1 MRHICM
7 YESCDLL
14 ILKSLF
20 LRVSLKQ
27 LGFASCSI
35 KDKHPASGVI
45 FHKAWLVCVKWVI
58 GSRAS
63 MCLSCPYPGQLTSK
77 KMFKVMTLIL
87 RREMCFKLNHEPNS
101 IFIIYFSLFQ
111 QPYNLGMQL
120 TLQVKVTKSAKVAMY
135 KQLSV
140 VPFFSTSVLF
150 CNFTQTLPV
159 NLPKIKI
166 NSQSIRQFLHV
177 QETRY
182 SICLEPEDSKQ
193 AHSFILDWIVPTL
206 QWKVA

>member
-45 FHKAWLVCVKWVI
+45 FHKVWLAHVKWVI
-58 GSRAS
+58 GSIAS
-63 MCLSCPYPGQLTSK
+63 MCLGCPYPGQLTSK
-77 KMFKVMTLIL
+77 KMFKVMTLIV

-101 IFIIYFSLFQ
+101 IFIMYFSLFQ
-111 QPYNLGMQL
+111 QPYNLGGRSSPGRWRSPSQQRWPCTNNCQL
-120 TLQVKVTKSAKVAMY
+120 FL
-135 KQLSV
+135 
-140 VPFFSTSVLF
+140 FFSASVLF
-150 CNFTQTLPV
+150 SKFTQDQ
-159 NLPKIKI
+159 NQ
-166 NSQSIRQFLHV
+166 QSVH
-177 QETRY
+177 
-182 SICLEPEDSKQ
+182 
-193 AHSFILDWIVPTL
+193 
-206 QWKVA
+206 

>member
-45 FHKAWLVCVKWVI
+45 FHKVWLEHVKWVI
-58 GSRAS
+58 GSIAS
-63 MCLSCPYPGQLTSK
+63 MCLGCPYPGQLTSK
-77 KMFKVMTLIL
+77 KMFKVMTLIV

-101 IFIIYFSLFQ
+101 IFIMYFSLFQ
-111 QPYNLGMQL
+111 QPYNLGAQL
-120 TLQVKVTKSAKVAMY
+120 TRQMKVTKSAKVAMY

-140 VPFFSTSVLF
+140 VPFFLCITAF
-150 CNFTQTLPV
+150 Q
-159 NLPKIKI
+159 
-166 NSQSIRQFLHV
+166 
-177 QETRY
+177 
-182 SICLEPEDSKQ
+182 
-193 AHSFILDWIVPTL
+193 
-206 QWKVA
+206 

>member
-1 MRHICM
+1 MVFIVMRHICM
-7 YESCDLL
+7 YESSDLL

-45 FHKAWLVCVKWVI
+45 FHKAWLVHVKWVI

-101 IFIIYFSLFQ
+101 IFIMYFFLFQ
-111 QPYNLGMQL
+111 QPYNLGVQI

-135 KQLSV
+135 LCHV
-140 VPFFSTSVLF
+140 VPFFSTSVLSVISLKPF
-150 CNFTQTLPV
+150 Q
-159 NLPKIKI
+159 
-166 NSQSIRQFLHV
+166 
-177 QETRY
+177 
-182 SICLEPEDSKQ
+182 
-193 AHSFILDWIVPTL
+193 
-206 QWKVA
+206 